1 MKTFAQFL
9 AEKEEIFAVQKYTT
23 GTSPGKMMASG
34 VAKPAN
40 PAKIKSPYQGIHFP
54 EIFGKPAK
62 RGAPGTIHPG
72 K

>member
-23 GTSPGKMMASG
+23 GTSPGKQMAKG

-40 PAKIKSPYQGIHFP
+40 PAKIMNPYDGLHVP
-54 EIFGKPAK
+54 HIFGKPPK
-62 RGAPGTIHPG
+62 RGPSGTIHP